1 MTVSGP
7 MIKGQN
13 VGCGAIPGNPCP
25 FLEIVG
31 LILPLI
37 SLWNYKVHKKL
48 TTPKFPGP
56 VAFWDSP
63 HSVSGVCFS
72 LDKSISYLSR
82 CLSLNSSCKGTSRT
96 WASISAE
103 ARCVISIKR
112 LWVQVPVWVWP
123 GVSPGPWV
131 QVPVWAA
138 WFHCPSKQHTN
149 MLSFL
154 PS

>member
-63 HSVSGVCFS
+63 HSVCGVCFS

-103 ARCVISIKR
+103 ARCVIPIKR
-112 LWVQVPVWVWP
+112 LWVQVPFWVWP